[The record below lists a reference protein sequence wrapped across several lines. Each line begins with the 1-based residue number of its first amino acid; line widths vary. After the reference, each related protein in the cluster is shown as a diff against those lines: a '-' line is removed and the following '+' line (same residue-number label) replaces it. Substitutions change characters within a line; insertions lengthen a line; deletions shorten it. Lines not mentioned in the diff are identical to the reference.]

1 MASWST
7 KTLPTSLGGVDAA
20 AAVVETVVAVREA
33 VMAPFPVVV
42 VANSAV
48 ACCTKR
54 PADCNRPRQ
63 RQCVATFV
71 WLVVSAVSRDN
82 QSITNAKD

>member
-1 MASWST
+1 M
-7 KTLPTSLGGVDAA
+7 SLAGDA
-20 AAVVETVVAVREA
+20 ETVVVVREA
-33 VMAPFPVVV
+33 VMAPFPVV

-63 RQCVATFV
+63 RQFVATFV
-71 WLVVSAVSRDN
+71 SLVVSAVSR
-82 QSITNAKD
+82 

>member
-1 MASWST
+1 
-7 KTLPTSLGGVDAA
+7 
-20 AAVVETVVAVREA
+20 

-63 RQCVATFV
+63 RQLMATFV